1 MKIKAVIIDDI
12 PSYIDTLCMMLSQYS
27 EIQIV
32 ATATNKEEGIYLLK
46 KHSPDLIFLDIE
58 LQDKTGF
65 EILDEC
71 PNYYRYVVFTT
82 SFEDYAI
89 QSYNYRGLH
98 YLLKPIDP
106 NSLQIA
112 IDKARTSFSD
122 VYNLEDVRNC
132 VFKVF
137 NFNTQKIFIPD
148 KNVHHAIEL
157 DSIIYIQSSASYSNI
172 YTIDKHFKASRN
184 LNYMNRILENQP
196 QFIRVH
202 RSYLV
207 NINHIQNLKRGM
219 SSTLQMTNNYLVPI
233 SNAEKSSLFTRLG
246 IKE

>member
-12 PSYIDTLCMMLSQYS
+12 HSYIDTLCLMLSQYND
-27 EIQIV
+27 IQII
-32 ATATNKEEGIYLLK
+32 ATASNKEDGIDILK
-46 KHSPDLIFLDIE
+46 KHNPDLVFLDIQ
-58 LQDKTGF
+58 LKDKSGF
-65 EILDEC
+65 EILNEC
-71 PNYYRYVVFTT
+71 PNHYRYVVFTT
-82 SFEDYAI
+82 SFENYAI
-89 QSYNYRGLH
+89 QSYNYRVLH

-112 IDKARTSFSD
+112 IDKARNSLSD
-122 VYNLEDVRNC
+122 AYNLEDIRNC
-132 VFKVF
+132 VFKIF
-137 NFNTQKIFIPD
+137 NFNTPKIFIPD
-148 KNVHHAIEL
+148 KNIHHAIEL

-172 YTIDKHFKASRN
+172 FTIDRQLKASKN
-184 LNYMNRILENQP
+184 LNYMNKILENLP

-207 NINHIQNLKRGM
+207 NTNHIKNLKRGM

-233 SNAEKSSLFTRLG
+233 SNAEKSMLFTRLG